1 MAVRTEAETR
11 VAADGGVGIT
21 AAVVTDGLLAGLVG
35 GLVIAAWFLAYDT
48 LVMGRPFYTPTVL
61 GAALFRSGVG
71 LEAPATIAPSLDL
84 VLPFTWIHLSVFC
97 IIGATASY
105 LLTIAERNANYGFG
119 VLLLFVVFEFG
130 FVLLCQVVAESVLD
144 ALAWPA
150 VLIGN
155 LLAASAMAAVLWRR
169 HRQLSILP

>member
-11 VAADGGVGIT
+11 VAGDGAVGVT
-21 AAVVTDGLLAGLVG
+21 AGVVTDGLLAGLVG
-35 GLVIAAWFLAYDT
+35 GIVIAAWFLAYDT
-48 LVMGRPFYTPTVL
+48 LVMGRAFYTPTVL
-61 GAALFRSGVG
+61 GAALFRSGAG
-71 LEAPATIAPSLDL
+71 LETPAAIAPSLDL

>member
-1 MAVRTEAETR
+1 MAARSEAEAR
-11 VAADGGVGIT
+11 VDGGIGIT
-21 AAVVTDGLLAGLVG
+21 AGVITDGLLAGLVG

-48 LVMGRPFYTPTVL
+48 VMMGRPFYTPTVL
-61 GAALFRSGVG
+61 GAALFRAGAG
-71 LEAPATIAPSLDL
+71 LEAPGAITPSLDL

-105 LLTIAERNANYGFG
+105 LLSIAERNANYGFG

-155 LLAASAMAAVLWRR
+155 LLAATAMAAVLWRR